1 MRVGALGQVSNVL
14 GRDIAHHV
22 QAVVDHGDTGEAFV
36 VHKSESVG

>member
-22 QAVVDHGDTGEAFV
+22 QTVIDHGDTGEAFV
-36 VHKSESVG
+36 VHKSESFG